1 MKSISAGVKVAV
13 LFLLMTGGSY
23 AVWKNLS
30 NDATGGNGYPLF
42 ARFRDASG
50 LPVGSKVVIAGLPVG
65 QVTSLSID
73 GRYARV
79 VFRVRNDVKIWDSA
93 TVVKKSKSLLGDHYL
108 EIDPG
113 SAETVAPDG
122 SKAPHT
128 LLIADNQVPR
138 VIEATSPDALMH
150 QSEETLTKVDNVLL
164 SMKDLS
170 DDVRRIVN
178 GPLSSVA
185 SRVDSLI
192 QKESGNVS
200 DILERANR
208 TMGRIEAITGDI
220 RSLTQ
225 NADGRVLK
233 ILDNLDAAAGE
244 AKVLVASAKS
254 ELELTGAAVRGK
266 LDRLDQAIENSTS
279 ITKKIDSNQ
288 GTLGRLVN
296 DPAIADN
303 VEDITDGAKGFLGT
317 LFGMKTYVGLRSEYN
332 VFAGL
337 ARHYVSIE
345 LHTRPDKFYLVE
357 FEQGPRGGYP
367 TTTLEFDPTV
377 DPNNWIRKSVIEDKF
392 RFSFQFAK
400 RFGWLTLRY
409 GVKESSGGVGA
420 DADYQWWGHGLKL
433 SLDVFDASFDRY
445 PRVKLAAAVE
455 VFRHLYILGG
465 VDELLNRG
473 GTLPIVSGNTLVPSQ
488 FESLHYGRDVFLGG
502 MLRFNDEDLS
512 ALLTIGGSALSS
524 STKR

>member
-1 MKSISAGVKVAV
+1 MKSVSAGVKVAV
-13 LFLLMTGGSY
+13 LFLLMTGGGY

-30 NDATGGNGYPLF
+30 SDATGGSGYPLY

-79 VFRVRNDVKIWDSA
+79 KFHVRSDVKVWDSA

-113 SAETVAPDG
+113 GAETVSPDG
-122 SKAPHT
+122 SKETHA
-128 LLIADNQVPR
+128 LLAADGQVAR

-150 QSEETLTKVDNVLL
+150 QSEETLAKVENVLL
-164 SMKDLS
+164 SVKDLS

-185 SRVDSLI
+185 SRVDSMI
-192 QKESGNVS
+192 QKESGNVA

-225 NADGRVLK
+225 SADGRVVK

-244 AKVLVASAKS
+244 AKSLVASAKS
-254 ELELTGAAVRGK
+254 ELEQTGAAVRGK
-266 LDRLDQAIENSTS
+266 LDRLDQVIDTSAS
-279 ITKKIDSNQ
+279 ITSKIDGNQ

-317 LFGMKTYVGLRSEYN
+317 LFGMRTYVGLRSEYN

-337 ARHYVSIE
+337 ARHYVSVE

-367 TTTLEFDPTV
+367 TTTLEFDPTI
-377 DPNNWIRKSVIEDKF
+377 DPEHWTRKSVIEDKF
-392 RFSFQFAK
+392 RFTFQFAK
-400 RFGWLTLRY
+400 RFSWLTLRY
-409 GVKESSGGVGA
+409 GIKESSGGVGA
-420 DADYQWWGHGLKL
+420 DADVRWWSQKL
-433 SLDVFDASFDRY
+433 HFSLDAFDASFDRY
-445 PRVKLAAAVE
+445 PRVKVAMAVE
-455 VFRHLYILGG
+455 LFRSLYILGG
-465 VDELLNRG
+465 VDELFNAP
-473 GTLPIVSGNTLVPSQ
+473 GTLAINTGNTTIPSQ
-488 FESLHYGRDVFLGG
+488 FDKLRYGRDLFFGA
-502 MLRFNDEDLS
+502 MLRFNDEDLA
-512 ALLTIGGSALSS
+512 ALLTIGGSALSGA
-524 STKR
+524 KK